1 MATDKDLDFTGKT
14 ILVTGSGR
22 NIGRAIVLEFAA
34 RGANVIINSRSN
46 EAEARGVEHEAQAL
60 GAKTLVVMGTV
71 GELQTVEEMRRRAED
86 KFGRVDIYVSN
97 AARRLH
103 KSFFDTTNEDWH
115 FFLNQQLT
123 ASWYLSK
130 AFVPAM
136 KEAGWG
142 RIIHV
147 NGPDGYTGGW
157 TRVPHSTA
165 KGALRTLT
173 KSLAAGL
180 GEFGITVNDVNPGFM
195 NTVRDYTTHPGMT
208 PEYSAQ
214 RARERHP
221 IKRQS
226 QPAELAFAVA
236 FLCSDRADAIPSDAP
251 GPATQPGSLTGI
263 RVIEMADEQAEYCGL
278 TLAGLGG
285 DVLKV
290 EPPGGSPTR
299 RIGPF
304 YQDV

>member
-1 MATDKDLDFTGKT
+1 MAIEKDLDFTGKT

-34 RGANVIINSRSN
+34 RGANVIINSRTN
-46 EAEARGVEHEAQAL
+46 EAEARHVEREAQAL

-71 GELQTVEEMRRRAED
+71 GELQTVEEMKRRAED

-165 KGALRTLT
+165 KGGLRTLT

-195 NTVRDYTTHPGMT
+195 DTVRDYTTHPGMT
-208 PEYSAQ
+208 PEYSAK
-214 RARERHP
+214 RAQERHP

-226 QPAELAFAVA
+226 RPDELAFAVA
-236 FLCSDRADAIPSDAP
+236 FLCSDRAGAITGTCIHIDA
-251 GPATQPGSLTGI
+251 GERMFG
-263 RVIEMADEQAEYCGL
+263 
-278 TLAGLGG
+278 
-285 DVLKV
+285 
-290 EPPGGSPTR
+290 
-299 RIGPF
+299 
-304 YQDV
+304 